1 MKRKKILFGMAMAT
15 CLLFSCGEQPA
26 PSSSSVEPPASSSKS
41 EEPLP
46 APTPLGDSVGELR
59 LHYYRKDGKY
69 RNWAMWV
76 WKVDAD
82 GEEYPFVAQ
91 DDYGGIVQVPL
102 SKYGND
108 IENLEFGY
116 IVKTAK
122 TWDSKDPDGNRFIA
136 PKDLEGGTDKIY
148 NLYLKSGDEAAY
160 DEPPAKVSANAKFHN
175 SSTVLVTADE
185 PMKEVAIM
193 DGELELCKATVA
205 ADKASARAELSSPA
219 DVSHSYSAVI
229 TLDNDEKVSVKVNPG
244 ALYDTNEFK
253 NAYLYD
259 GELGAIYGEGSTT
272 FKVWSPVSSSVELRI
287 YDNGTPK
294 AVDAVKGSD
303 TYQAVTM
310 TKGEKGV
317 FTATANGDLGGKYY
331 TYFVKN
337 SAHPK
342 GVEVVDP
349 YAKSAGVNGKRGMIV
364 DFSKTNPEG
373 WNGVSPL
380 QIDRKALTVY
390 ETHVAD
396 VTSSTTW
403 GGTAANAK
411 KFLGL
416 CEENTKYQGV
426 ATGFDHIKE
435 LGVNAVQFVP
445 IFDQENDEV
454 NTSFNWGYNPLNYN
468 VLEGS
473 YSSDPYDG
481 YARIKEFKKVVAAY
495 HEAGINVIMD
505 VVYNH
510 VNDASGSNFEALV
523 PGYYFRVRPNGSLY
537 NGSGCGNETASDR
550 AMFAK
555 FMKDSTAFWAKEYK
569 LGGFRFDLMALHDID
584 TMNDLTAK
592 LKAINPSIAV
602 YGEPWTGGESG
613 LSSQYQAKQDNIGQ
627 FVGFGAFNDKIR
639 DGLIA
644 GGMAGKGDLAWTDGF
659 ASDKDVQ
666 AIVNGLKGGISAT
679 QIDPDKNI
687 SYVTCHDN
695 YTLFDRYQATG
706 RFTDEVAIKNMALLA
721 QSVAALSQGTF
732 FLLAGEEFLRT
743 KGGDHN
749 SYKSSYKVNEL
760 DYALKVAHPE
770 MMDYYKKLIEL
781 KQSCPGLHLA
791 AAEAKNL
798 SAEASVDGNIITLQF
813 AGEGNETYKAIF
825 VGPKAEGKTFDLSG
839 YTLYARSN
847 GSGDLTNA
855 TPVAPVTALIAKK

>member
-26 PSSSSVEPPASSSKS
+26 SSSPSSSKS
-41 EEPLP
+41 EESLP
-46 APTPLGDSVGELR
+46 APTPLADSVGELR

-76 WKVDAD
+76 WLD
-82 GEEYPFVAQ
+82 GKEGSEYSFVAQ
-91 DDYGGIVQVPL
+91 DDYGGIVQIPL

-108 IENLEFGY
+108 IENLNFGY
-116 IVKTAK
+116 IVKTK
-122 TWDSKDPDGNRFIA
+122 GTWDAKDPDGNRFIA

-160 DEPPAKVSANAKFHN
+160 EEPPAKVSATAKFHN
-175 SSTVLVTADE
+175 SSTIIVTTDE
-185 PMKEVAIM
+185 DMKEAAIM
-193 DGELELCKATVA
+193 DGELKI
-205 ADKASARAELSSPA
+205 ADGVISSDKRSARAELSSPA
-219 DVSHSYSAVI
+219 DVSHTYNAAI
-229 TLDNDEKVSVKVNPG
+229 TLENGDKILVKVNPG
-244 ALYDTNEFK
+244 ALYDTEAFK
-253 NAYLYD
+253 QAYLYD
-259 GELGAIYGEGSTT
+259 GDLGAIYSEGSTT
-272 FKVWSPVSSSVELRI
+272 FKVWSPVSSSIELRI

-303 TYQAVTM
+303 TYQAVAM

-317 FTATANGDLGGKYY
+317 FTATANGDLEGKYY

-373 WNGVSPL
+373 WNEVSPL
-380 QIDRKALTVY
+380 QIDRKSLTVY

-396 VTSSTTW
+396 VTSSSTW

-435 LGVNAVQFVP
+435 LGVNAVQLVP

-481 YARIKEFKKVVAAY
+481 YARIREFKKVVAAY

-523 PGYYFRVRPNGSLY
+523 PGYYFRVKSNGSLY

-592 LKAINPSIAV
+592 LKAINPYIAV
-602 YGEPWTGGESG
+602 YGEPWNGGESG
-613 LSSQYQAKQDNIGQ
+613 LSGQYQAKQANIDK

-644 GGMAGKGDLAWTDGF
+644 GGMAGAGDLGWTDGF
-659 ASDKDVQ
+659 ASDEDVA
-666 AIVNGLKGGISAT
+666 AIINGLKGGISAT

-695 YTLFDRYQATG
+695 YTLYDRYKATG
-706 RFTDEVAIKNMALLA
+706 RYTDETEIENMALVA
-721 QSVAALSQGTF
+721 QSAAALSQGTF
-732 FLLAGEEFLRT
+732 FMLAGEEFLRT

-760 DYALKVAHPE
+760 DYALKVAHPG
-770 MMDYYKKLIEL
+770 MMDYYKKLIDL
-781 KQSCPGLHLA
+781 KKSCPGLHLG

-798 SAEASVDGNIITLQF
+798 KVQADVDNNAIALEFKGQGTEA
-813 AGEGNETYKAIF
+813 YKAVI
-825 VGPKAEGKTFDLSG
+825 VGPKAEGKTFDFNG
-839 YTLYARSN
+839 YSVYVRSN
-847 GSGDLTNA
+847 GSGELTAA
-855 TPVAPVTALIAKK
+855 TPLAASTVLIAKK

>member
-1 MKRKKILFGMAMAT
+1 
-15 CLLFSCGEQPA
+15 
-26 PSSSSVEPPASSSKS
+26 
-41 EEPLP
+41 
-46 APTPLGDSVGELR
+46 
-59 LHYYRKDGKY
+59 
-69 RNWAMWV
+69 MWV
-76 WKVDAD
+76 WLD
-82 GEEYPFVAQ
+82 GKDGSEYSFVAQ

-108 IENLEFGY
+108 IENLKFGY
-116 IVKTAK
+116 IVKTK
-122 TWDSKDPDGNRFIA
+122 GTWDSKDPDGNRFIA

-160 DEPPAKVSANAKFHN
+160 DEPPAKVSATAKFHN
-175 SSTVLVTADE
+175 SSTIIVTSDE
-185 PMKEVAIM
+185 DMKEAAIM
-193 DGELELCKATVA
+193 DGELKI
-205 ADKASARAELSSPA
+205 ADGVISSDKRSARAELSSPA
-219 DVSHSYSAVI
+219 DVSHTYNAAI
-229 TLDNDEKVSVKVNPG
+229 TLENGDKVLVKVNPG
-244 ALYDTNEFK
+244 ALYDTEAFK
-253 NAYLYD
+253 QAYLYD
-259 GELGAIYGEGSTT
+259 GELGAIYSEGSTT
-272 FKVWSPVSSSVELRI
+272 FKVWSPVSSSIELRI

-303 TYQAVTM
+303 TYQAVAM

-317 FTATANGDLGGKYY
+317 FTATANGDLEGKYY

-373 WNGVSPL
+373 WNEVSTL
-380 QIDRKALTVY
+380 QIDRKELTVY

-396 VTSSTTW
+396 VTSSSTW
-403 GGTAANAK
+403 GGTAANSK

-510 VNDASGSNFEALV
+510 VSDASTSNFEALV
-523 PGYYFRVRPNGSLY
+523 PGYYFRVQPNSSLY

-569 LGGFRFDLMALHDID
+569 LGGFRFDLMGLHDID

-613 LSSQYQAKQDNIGQ
+613 LSGQYQAKQANIDK

-644 GGMAGKGDLAWTDGF
+644 GGMAGAGDLGWTDGF
-659 ASDKDVQ
+659 ASDEDVT
-666 AIVNGLKGGISAT
+666 AIINGLKGGISAT
-679 QIDPDKNI
+679 EIDPDKNI

-695 YTLFDRYQATG
+695 YTLYDRYVATG
-706 RFTDEVAIKNMALLA
+706 RFTDKTQIQNMALVS

-732 FLLAGEEFLRT
+732 FMLAGEEFLRT

-770 MMDYYKKLIEL
+770 MMDYYKKLIDL
-781 KQSCPGLHLA
+781 KKNCPGLHLG

-798 SAEASVDGNIITLQF
+798 KVQADVDNNAITLEFKGQGTE
-813 AGEGNETYKAIF
+813 AYKAVI
-825 VGPKAEGKTFDLSG
+825 VGPKAEAKTFDFNG
-839 YTLYARSN
+839 YSVYARSN
-847 GSGDLTNA
+847 GSGELTAA
-855 TPVAPVTALIAKK
+855 TPLAASTVLIAKK